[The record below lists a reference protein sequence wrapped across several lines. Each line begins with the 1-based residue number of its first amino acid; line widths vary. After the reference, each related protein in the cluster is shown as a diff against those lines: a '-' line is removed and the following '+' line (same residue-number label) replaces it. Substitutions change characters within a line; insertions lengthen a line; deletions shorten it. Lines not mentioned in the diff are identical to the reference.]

1 MKRYFSLFILF
12 LILCFSLSAA
22 ELSASDNS
30 LIFKT
35 LDARL
40 KTRLYKTPDEAIS
53 FLNNFK
59 SEIEKDNDFLS
70 AGKEAQL
77 ISENMISLERY
88 NYMYAKEINA
98 KELKPYII
106 DQYEKIEAFQ
116 KANENQELSAWFI
129 LSSGDVI
136 NSSMQ
141 FISQGTAIKLGL
153 KEKDDYDMVVK
164 KNPTLSFGRINRGL
178 WYYFAPAIGGGSK
191 NVAKDDFENAVKSAV
206 CDYEKFYSR
215 IYLSQVYFDEGK
227 KEECKKLLAEC
238 DVILP
243 GNVYTQFIKILNDN
257 NYSLMYYVTNREK
270 VDKKL
275 GL

>member
-1 MKRYFSLFILF
+1 MLLAFSL
-12 LILCFSLSAA
+12 CAA
-22 ELSASDNS
+22 ELSSFDTA
-30 LIFKT
+30 LIYKT

-53 FLNNFK
+53 YLNKFK
-59 SEIEKDNDFLS
+59 SEIVKDKDYIS
-70 AGKEAQL
+70 AGKEARL

-106 DQYEKIEAFQ
+106 DQYEKIEVFQ
-116 KANENQELSAWFI
+116 KENENSDFSPWFY

-141 FISQGTAIKLGL
+141 FIPQGTAIKLGL

-164 KNPTLSFGRINRGL
+164 NNPSLAFGRINRGL

-191 NVAKDDFENAVKSAV
+191 NIAKDDFENAVKSAS
-206 CDYEKFYSR
+206 CSYEKFYSR
-215 IYLSQVYFDEGK
+215 IYLSQVYYDEGK
-227 KEECKKLLAEC
+227 KEECKKLLSEC
-238 DVILP
+238 DEILP
-243 GNVYTQFIKILNDN
+243 GNFYTPFIKILNDN
-257 NYSLMYYVTNREK
+257 NYSLMYYITNREK

-275 GL
+275 GLQ

>member
-40 KTRLYKTPDEAIS
+40 KTRLYKTPDEAIA

-59 SEIEKDNDFLS
+59 SEIEKDNDYIS
-70 AGKEAQL
+70 AGKEGQM
-77 ISENMISLERY
+77 ISENMIALERY

-116 KANENQELSAWFI
+116 KANENQELSPWFI

-141 FISQGTAIKLGL
+141 FIPQATAIKMGL
-153 KEKDDYDMVVK
+153 REKDEYDKVVK
-164 KNPTLSFGRINRGL
+164 DNPKLSFGYINRCL

-191 NVAKDDFENAVKSAV
+191 TVAKSDFKNSVDFAA
-206 CDYEKFYSR
+206 CDYERFYSR
-215 IYLSQVYFDEGK
+215 IYYSQILYDDGQK
-227 KEECKKLLAEC
+227 KECAEMLAEC
-238 DVILP
+238 DRILP
-243 GNVYTQFIKILNDN
+243 GNVYTPFIKKLNDN
-257 NYSLMYYVTNREK
+257 GYSLLYYTVNRSK

>member
-1 MKRYFSLFILF
+1 M
-12 LILCFSLSAA
+12 ILCFSLSAA

-116 KANENQELSAWFI
+116 KANENQELSPWFI